1 MLMIKDKGIREGKIS
16 EDEKM
21 ELELNITDIICK
33 HNIQDDETRLKIRRL
48 KTYALE
54 KELYLRYA
62 LWTIVILVSIIIA
75 MLRLI
80 VKKIV
85 RLLRNTR

>member
-1 MLMIKDKGIREGKIS
+1 MLMIKDKGIGEGKIS

-21 ELELNITDIICK
+21 ELELNITDIIRK
-33 HNIQDDETRLKIRRL
+33 HNIQDNETRLKIRRL